1 MLLAR
6 RCGKEAG
13 KQKTVVSQL
22 VSAAK
27 SLSASRPGA
36 RRDSLDSYIKRLG
49 ELEELAMSFD
59 GVQQCYAI
67 QAGGEVRVLVD
78 NTRVND
84 RDADLLSRNIARKIE
99 REAAGSGDV
108 KVTVVR
114 SVRAVQYAR

>member
-1 MLLAR
+1 
-6 RCGKEAG
+6 
-13 KQKTVVSQL
+13 
-22 VSAAK
+22 
-27 SLSASRPGA
+27 
-36 RRDSLDSYIKRLG
+36 
-49 ELEELAMSFD
+49 MSFD

-67 QAGGEVRVLVD
+67 QAGGEVRVMVD